1 MAKDLILGVG
11 NLLLSDEGIGIHAVK
26 QLLETQRLPE
36 DVEIID
42 GGTAGL
48 NLLYY
53 LEGVDRLVII
63 DAVETG
69 GPPGTM
75 VRLAGDKI
83 PAYMALKVS
92 PHEITL
98 PDFLAAAKLRDL
110 YPREVVVWGMQ
121 PESLEVGIDL
131 SPRLAEKL
139 DTLVDLVV
147 EEFARPPGG

>member
-1 MAKDLILGVG
+1 MGKDLVLGVG

-26 QLLETQRLPE
+26 RLLETQVLPD
-36 DVEIID
+36 DVEIVD

-53 LEGVDRLVII
+53 LEGVERLVII

-69 GPPGTM
+69 GPPGTI

-110 YPREVVVWGMQ
+110 YPKEVVVWGMQ
-121 PESLEVGIDL
+121 PLSLEVGVEL
-131 SPRLAEKL
+131 TPCLAEKL
-139 DTLVDLVV
+139 GTLVDFVV
-147 EEFARPPGG
+147 GEFAGRRA

>member
-1 MAKDLILGVG
+1 MGKNLILGVG

-26 QLLETQRLPE
+26 KLLETPRLPE
-36 DVEIID
+36 DVEIVD

-131 SPRLAEKL
+131 SPSLAAKL

-147 EEFARPPGG
+147 GEFVKKPV

>member
-1 MAKDLILGVG
+1 MGKNLILGVG

-26 QLLETQRLPE
+26 KLLETERLPE

-131 SPRLAEKL
+131 SPSLAAKL

-147 EEFARPPGG
+147 GEFVNKPV

>member
-1 MAKDLILGVG
+1 MGKDLVLGVG

-26 QLLETQRLPE
+26 RLLESQVLPE
-36 DVEIID
+36 DVEIVD

-53 LEGVDRLVII
+53 LEGVERLVII

-69 GPPGTM
+69 GPPGTI
-75 VRLAGDKI
+75 VRLAGEKI

-110 YPREVVVWGMQ
+110 YPKEVVVWGMQ
-121 PESLEVGIDL
+121 PRSLDVGVDL
-131 SPRLAEKL
+131 SPDLAEKL
-139 DTLVDLVV
+139 DTLIEFVV
-147 EEFARPPGG
+147 AEFSKSEA